1 MSYRFSI
8 IIPHYDGAVK
18 DEDLLRCLKSLAAQT
33 FRDFEVLL
41 FHDGP
46 PSRALPAP
54 PDELPNYRPRSTD
67 TRANDYGHSLR
78 DLGIR
83 LAQGDYI
90 VHLNADNLL
99 YPDALEEIDRTSRRE
114 EEETVSLSLRT
125 NPALLVF
132 PIAMRGVVGTCL
144 GHYIRTFNPEHT
156 VILTGCPPVVANIDC
171 MQLVMRRE
179 LWLAYGGWY
188 DKSRDSDG
196 NMYPRF
202 IREQCARMVG
212 KVLGEHW

>member
-1 MSYRFSI
+1 MSHRFSI
-8 IIPHYDGAVK
+8 IIPHYDNAVS
-18 DEDLLRCLKSLAAQT
+18 DADLSRCLLSLANQT

-46 PSRALPAP
+46 PSRPSVDP
-54 PDELPNYRPRSTD
+54 PDNLPNYRPRCTD
-67 TRANDYGHSLR
+67 VRANDYGHSLR
-78 DLGIR
+78 DVGIR
-83 LAQGDYI
+83 LAKGDYI

-99 YPDALEEIDRTSRRE
+99 YPDALEELDRVSRRDE
-114 EEETVSLSLRT
+114 VETASLPLRT

-132 PIAMRGVVGTCL
+132 PIVMRGVVGTCL

-156 VILTGCPPVVANIDC
+156 IILTGCPPVRANIDC

-179 LWLAYGGWY
+179 LWLSFGGWY

-202 IREQCARMVG
+202 IREQSARMVG